1 MPEEIFVN
9 SQTVIFFQQTLAKP
23 EKIWSELSDKFP
35 NIFDQPPLI
44 LPIPNQSEISQV
56 PVVQISSSNGVYRI
70 NISRKRVDFFVAGE
84 GKQKFSDKKDSILEK
99 SVILFNFFK
108 NLTKVSRIAFIVRNF
123 IEEDNAV
130 KVLSNLLLPGFT
142 SLYEGDVFDSH
153 IRYTTRHD
161 FEAFKI
167 NNYSLV
173 EKSEVNININNTIK
187 KSTGILITRDF
198 NTIPEND
205 LSEQIDG
212 SSFTNFISMAS
223 NFVSDISNI
232 KRILWEK
239 KEQKQP
245 L

>member
-56 PVVQISSSNGVYRI
+56 P
-70 NISRKRVDFFVAGE
+70 GE